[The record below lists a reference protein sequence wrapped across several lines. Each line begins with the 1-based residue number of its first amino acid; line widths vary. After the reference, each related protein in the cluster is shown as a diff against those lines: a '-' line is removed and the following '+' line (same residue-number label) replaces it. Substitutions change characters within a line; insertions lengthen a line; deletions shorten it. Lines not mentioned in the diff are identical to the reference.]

1 MSSGF
6 GSSIPSSKRF
16 PTREKFDTLSSV
28 PPQPSL
34 VHNQLH
40 SLPQMDQ
47 AKTIGEKNDDDI
59 DGTSLRSY
67 IIIPR
72 FNDLVGETPFL
83 SIQIHFKSLYALLVR
98 AKASHRS
105 IGLIWVSL
113 NIPTITKNKMT

>member
-1 MSSGF
+1 MNRLFSIILMSSGF

-83 SIQIHFKSLYALLVR
+83 SIQFTSN
-98 AKASHRS
+98 RS
-105 IGLIWVSL
+105 MHCWSEPKPHID
-113 NIPTITKNKMT
+113 P